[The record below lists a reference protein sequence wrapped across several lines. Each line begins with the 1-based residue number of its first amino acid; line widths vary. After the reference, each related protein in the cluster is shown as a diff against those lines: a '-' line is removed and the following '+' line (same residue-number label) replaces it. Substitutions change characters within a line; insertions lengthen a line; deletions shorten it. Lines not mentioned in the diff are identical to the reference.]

1 LGPDQAKVAAIT
13 GDRASTPEP
22 AAVARPTPVPSPP
35 TAKVLGEGGSAAAP
49 RPLFSS
55 LDNPAEPG
63 AGPGGSPANVDALQL
78 QARQGDANAQHDLGV
93 IYARGDLGQP
103 DYAKAAYWFR
113 EAAVQGLA
121 NAQYNLG
128 VLYEQG
134 LGVAQDDVRALLWY
148 HSAAE
153 QGHARAQFNLGVFYA
168 DGRGLPV
175 DYVEAAKWL
184 RLAADQGLARAFY
197 NLAIMNERGLG
208 MPVNT
213 VAARAYLSRAA
224 LLGDDDARRRLA
236 AGEPKLTAEAADAAS
251 KTAGP
256 ELVGAIQHLLSEL
269 KLDPGRADG
278 VMGDRTR
285 QAIRRFESDSGM
297 PVTGQP
303 TPVLLER
310 LMSRVNQPSAASTE

>member
-1 LGPDQAKVAAIT
+1 LFTSLSPA
-13 GDRASTPEP
+13 PEP
-22 AAVARPTPVPSPP
+22 APP
-35 TAKVLGEGGSAAAP
+35 AGS
-49 RPLFSS
+49 
-55 LDNPAEPG
+55 G
-63 AGPGGSPANVDALQL
+63 ASFDALEL
-78 QARQGDANAQHDLGV
+78 QARQGVVGAQHDLAV
-93 IYARGDLGQP
+93 LYARGDLGPP
-103 DYAKAAYWFR
+103 DFTKAAYWFR

-128 VLYEQG
+128 VLYEKG
-134 LGVAQDDVRALLWY
+134 LGVARDDVRALLWY

-175 DYVEAAKWL
+175 DYGEAAKWL
-184 RLAADQGLARAFY
+184 HLAADQGLARAFY

-208 MPVNT
+208 MPANP

-224 LLGDDDARRRLA
+224 LLGDDEARRRLQVNA
-236 AGEPKLTAEAADAAS
+236 PKLADAFGDAQ

-256 ELVGAIQHLLSEL
+256 ELVGAIQHLLTEL

-278 VMGDRTR
+278 VLGERTK
-285 QAIRRFESDSGM
+285 QAIRRFEQDSGM

-303 TPVLLER
+303 TPQLLDR
-310 LMSRVNQPSAASTE
+310 LMSRANQTQSATSTE